1 MVKLNWTEQATNDLV
16 SIGQYIERDS
26 LKYAKIQIKR
36 IRAKAKL
43 LRKFPLS
50 GRIVPEM
57 GNDVIR
63 ELILGNY
70 RIIYKI
76 ISKKRIDILTIHHS
90 ARLLDDTIINRT

>member
-1 MVKLNWTEQATNDLV
+1 MAKLNWTEQATNDLI

-50 GRIVPEM
+50 GRIVPELD
-57 GNDVIR
+57 NDVIR

-70 RIIYKI
+70 RIIYKV
-76 ISKKRIDILTIHHS
+76 ISEERIDILAIHHS
-90 ARLLDDTIINRT
+90 ARLLDDTKIS